1 MDTANGILRDFLKDE
16 YLYFPKMA
24 IYIIGQ
30 DIDHY
35 GPLFWEM
42 LESQTG
48 VLIMGNAL
56 YFGDELKYLL
66 KNLKQLSDEQRNI
79 LEDKH

>member
-1 MDTANGILRDFLKDE
+1 MEILRDFLKDK

-35 GPLFWEM
+35 GPLFWEI

-48 VLIMGNAL
+48 VLDYGKCFI
-56 YFGDELKYLL
+56 FW
-66 KNLKQLSDEQRNI
+66 R
-79 LEDKH
+79 